1 MSVENL
7 DIKIT
12 VNSDQAISKL
22 NQVKA
27 SMGSVGKTGTGGLSN
42 NLNAINNAFGN
53 IQNTAKASLNSLQSG
68 MKNTSANTSTL
79 GQSLNLFGNSLKGI
93 AGRNEFS
100 SLATGIARIIGTN
113 SNLIGGIG
121 GTSTALAGMGT
132 TGAGAFS
139 GLISGATGLATALGP
154 VTVGIGL
161 IVAGLIGLAAWSVP
175 SAVNAMESQ
184 NAYDVQIGGQR
195 ESANKFA
202 DKMAATGASRMG
214 VKTQTANT
222 YQQFRQSGQS
232 QEQAIGSSKML
243 VERAYDVSSLK
254 NIDQAEAVKRMQQ
267 SLSGEHE
274 MMKALGIV
282 ITDNMVKQ
290 YAYNN
295 LGAKRG
301 KDLSAEVKT
310 QAELGVL
317 MQKTNYMKGD
327 FAATQNS
334 SANLARKIKNQW
346 EEVKVTV
353 GMAFEPLW
361 NAILRFT
368 SSAIMPALQWLA
380 DGFLKVARSVYQA
393 VAGIWAGVKAIVN
406 LENPIKA
413 FKKAFDDAGKSFDTY
428 SDSVRKRAMDA
439 EADTDATNAET
450 DAQKD
455 LGKAVS
461 DNIQSFDELHL
472 IQKDKGGSGTPSGES
487 SGGLGKPAT
496 MDEVSPPSGEKL
508 DKDKVTIP
516 IIFGPM
522 PTLPKLPEFSPI
534 KIGLKAPSFESVQ
547 NVLTQLKRIPGFINI
562 PVRVED
568 GVTQPVEGIKGS
580 LIGLQLGIQTAT
592 GVVETENVKQKTS
605 YQGLQESITN
615 STGVIVTETATNIAA
630 VKNNL
635 TIETTATKANVS
647 EAFEGMRINA
657 NKSMLDMTNGISTS
671 VFTAKINVVKEVTE
685 INVQGSKQ
693 VEDFKTNT
701 ATSSL
706 RMGIEVGTN
715 VSALKNSVVTNTSTA
730 NVEGSKN
737 MESLKTSSNV
747 SIIDLSQKVST
758 HSDSFRNSIVTNTA
772 TAKTDGVSNLNDL
785 RKDAVT
791 AVGGMSLEVGT
802 GFETLKENAGT
813 TLTEFASNGSA
824 NMNTMSTEVQ
834 QSTIDMSD
842 GVTNNTKV
850 MTENASSSIAG
861 LGNSMYGNLST
872 SYASI
877 NALTDGWA
885 SNMVSKVYEMAKG
898 MLNTIKELAGS
909 FGGEVKGAIS
919 KVDLS
924 SLETYAKTAAV
935 GLLTGVIGTGGVPKS
950 VVSRVSSIGS
960 TLAKGA
966 ASLSVPIFVA
976 PGTFGNIV
984 PNQNKDIKVP
994 QMASGGIVS
1003 KATLG
1008 LIGEGK
1014 VPEAV
1019 VPLEQNG
1026 YLNKLVTNAVN
1037 TAITSAMTWN
1047 SIGQSNQSSTP
1058 INLVVNLDSKV
1069 IAQQTYTHLNN
1080 ISNVNGTPLV
1090 VRR

>member
-22 NQVKA
+22 NQVKS
-27 SMGSVGKTGTGGLSN
+27 SMNSVGKTGTGGLSN

-53 IQNTAKASLNSLQSG
+53 IQNTARSSLNSLQSG
-68 MKNTSANTSTL
+68 MKNTTANTSTL

-100 SLATGIARIIGTN
+100 GLATGIARIIGTN
-113 SNLIGGIG
+113 SSLISGIG
-121 GTSTALAGMGT
+121 GTTTALAGMGT
-132 TGAGAFS
+132 AGGGAFS

-161 IVAGLIGLAAWSVP
+161 IVAGLVGLAAWSVP
-175 SAVNAMESQ
+175 SAVNAMEAQ
-184 NAYDVQIGGQR
+184 NAYDVKIGGQR
-195 ESANKFA
+195 EEANKFA
-202 DKMAATGASRMG
+202 DKMAGMGASRMG

-232 QEQAIGSSKML
+232 QGEAIETSKQ
-243 VERAYDVSSLK
+243 VIARAYDISSQE
-254 NIDQAEAVKRMQQ
+254 NVDQATAVKMVQQ
-267 SLSGEHE
+267 SLTGEHE
-274 MMKALGIV
+274 RMKAIGV
-282 ITDNMVKQ
+282 TITDNMVKQ

-301 KDLSAEVKT
+301 KDLSQEVKL

-317 MQKTNYMKGD
+317 MQRTNYAKGD

-334 SANLARKIKNQW
+334 SANLARKVKNQW

-361 NAILRFT
+361 NAILRIT
-368 SSAIMPALQWLA
+368 SSSIMPFLQDLA
-380 DGFLKVARSVYQA
+380 DGFLKVARGVYQA

-428 SDSVRKRAMDA
+428 SDAVKKRAMDA

-450 DAQKD
+450 EAQKD
-455 LGKAVS
+455 LGKVVS

-472 IQKDKGGSGTPSGES
+472 IQKEKAGGSPGGGSGGGIGKAATVDEVTPS
-487 SGGLGKPAT
+487 
-496 MDEVSPPSGEKL
+496 SGEKL

-522 PTLPKLPEFSPI
+522 PTLPTLPKFEPVKVEVQQPSPESI
-534 KIGLKAPSFESVQ
+534 ENVKTSLKE
-547 NVLTQLKRIPGFINI
+547 IPGMVQV
-562 PVRVED
+562 PVVVVD
-568 GVTQPVEGIKGS
+568 GVTEPVGSIKGA
-580 LIGLQLGIQTAT
+580 LTGLELGIITAT
-592 GVVETENVKQKTS
+592 NTITTENLKQQAS
-605 YQGLQESITN
+605 YQELAQNVIN
-615 STGVIVTETATNIAA
+615 STGVMVTETSSNIAT

-635 TIETTATKANVS
+635 TVETNATKANVS
-647 EAFEGMRINA
+647 EAFEGMRLNA

-671 VFTAKINVVKEVTE
+671 IFTAKINVVKEVTE
-685 INVQGSKQ
+685 INIQGSKQ
-693 VEDFKTNT
+693 IQDFKTNT
-701 ATSSL
+701 ATSAVQ
-706 RMGIEVGTN
+706 MGIEVGTSVN
-715 VSALKNSVVTNTSTA
+715 ALKNSVITNTSMA
-730 NVEGSKN
+730 NIEGSKN
-737 MESLKTSSNV
+737 MDGLKTSSNI
-747 SIIDLSQKVST
+747 SIIDVSQKVAT
-758 HSDSFRNSIVTNTA
+758 HSDLLRNSIVTNTSE
-772 TAKTDGVSNLNDL
+772 AKINGASNLNDL
-785 RKDAVT
+785 RINGVNT
-791 AVGGMSLEVGT
+791 IGEMSLEVGT
-802 GFETLKENAGT
+802 GFELMKNSAGNTLAN
-813 TLTEFASNGSA
+813 FALSGSSNI
-824 NMNTMSTEVQ
+824 NTMSTEIQ
-834 QSTIDMSD
+834 QGVVDMKD

-850 MTENASSSIAG
+850 MTEQSTSSIAG

-872 SYASI
+872 SYSSI
-877 NALTDGWA
+877 NALTNNWA
-885 SNMVSKVYEMAKG
+885 SNMVSNIYEMARG
-898 MLNTIKELAGS
+898 MLNTIKDLASS
-909 FGGEVKGAIS
+909 FGGAITGTIN

-924 SLETYAKTAAV
+924 GLKSFGNTAMGILA
-935 GLLTGVIGTGGVPKS
+935 GVVGTGGVAKA

-960 TLAKGA
+960 ALAEGA
-966 ASLSVPIFVA
+966 NSLVAPIFVA
-976 PGTFGNIV
+976 PGTFENMD
-984 PNQNKDIKVP
+984 PNKKRQVP

-1003 KATLG
+1003 KATLA

-1019 VPLEQNG
+1019 VPLEENG

-1047 SIGQSNQSSTP
+1047 SVGQSSQSSTP
-1058 INLVVNLDSKV
+1058 INLVVNLDSKT
-1069 IAQQTYTHLNN
+1069 IAQQTYTHLND
-1080 ISNVNGTPLV
+1080 ISNKNGTPLV